1 LLLAKP
7 HVELV
12 FRSVL
17 GGLVDNLCG
26 ALKLNFKGEVEGH
39 FKSGIGK
46 ANAK

>member
-17 GGLVDNLCG
+17 GGLVDNLCR
-26 ALKLNFKGEVEGH
+26 APKLNLKGEAGLRATV
-39 FKSGIGK
+39 K
-46 ANAK
+46 AG